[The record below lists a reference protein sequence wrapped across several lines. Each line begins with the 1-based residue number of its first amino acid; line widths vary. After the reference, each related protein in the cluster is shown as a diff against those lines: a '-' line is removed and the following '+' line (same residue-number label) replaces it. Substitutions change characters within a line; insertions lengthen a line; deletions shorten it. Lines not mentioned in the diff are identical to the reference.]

1 MKVKLI
7 IMGLLLGFFV
17 GGCTTVKVA
26 QLTDEEIQ
34 ERIEQDLVNMFE
46 AQEPV
51 IKPITLQEA
60 IARVLKYNLDRRVK
74 LMEIAVS
81 QRIHELTNYNML
93 PMLALDAGYNSRSNY
108 SGGSSQSLL
117 TGRESLEA
125 STSQERQYHT
135 VALNLVWNV
144 LDFGISHI
152 SAKQKANDVMIAR
165 ERLRRVSQNV
175 IRDVHDAFWRAVAAQ
190 KLLESVNSLLKEA
203 QLARENS
210 RILEKQRLQNPEIAL
225 NYQKRLLGT
234 VRQLLNLQ
242 EGLILAKEQLAALIN
257 LPPGTRYKIAIPDDD
272 DKLPELAVSL
282 KELERLTLIQQP
294 ELLSEDYTQR
304 INKLEVKKAFLRMF
318 PGLEISFGAETNS
331 NKFLYN
337 KDWLHAGLR
346 VTWNLLN
353 VFTGGPAAKR
363 EAESHVVLS
372 NHRRMALTMAVLTQ
386 TWLSHKR
393 FLLSVEDFK
402 LAEELYSVNRKLNE
416 LTEKAQKARVRS
428 QLDVIFMRT
437 QTLMARMV
445 RENSYA
451 EVRAAFAQV
460 YHSIG
465 LDLLPENLTIHEIMT
480 SDETEKYMD
489 PADNPTLIEDLPTLI
504 KEIDKKR

>member
-1 MKVKLI
+1 
-7 IMGLLLGFFV
+7 MGLLLGFFV

-190 KLLESVNSLLKEA
+190 KL
-203 QLARENS
+203 RENS

-257 LPPGTRYKIAIPDDD
+257 LPPGTRYKIAIPSF
-272 DKLPELAVSL
+272 P
-282 KELERLTLIQQP
+282 
-294 ELLSEDYTQR
+294 
-304 INKLEVKKAFLRMF
+304 NLRC
-318 PGLEISFGAETNS
+318 L
-331 NKFLYN
+331 
-337 KDWLHAGLR
+337 
-346 VTWNLLN
+346 
-353 VFTGGPAAKR
+353 
-363 EAESHVVLS
+363 
-372 NHRRMALTMAVLTQ
+372 
-386 TWLSHKR
+386 
-393 FLLSVEDFK
+393 
-402 LAEELYSVNRKLNE
+402 
-416 LTEKAQKARVRS
+416 
-428 QLDVIFMRT
+428 
-437 QTLMARMV
+437 
-445 RENSYA
+445 
-451 EVRAAFAQV
+451 
-460 YHSIG
+460 
-465 LDLLPENLTIHEIMT
+465 
-480 SDETEKYMD
+480 
-489 PADNPTLIEDLPTLI
+489 
-504 KEIDKKR
+504 